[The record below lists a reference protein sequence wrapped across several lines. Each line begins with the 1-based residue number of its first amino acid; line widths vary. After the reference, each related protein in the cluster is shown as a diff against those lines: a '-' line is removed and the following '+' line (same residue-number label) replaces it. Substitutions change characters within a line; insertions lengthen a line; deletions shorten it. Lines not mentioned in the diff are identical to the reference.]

1 MRNIA
6 KTGVWQQASNH
17 EKILITQREGKK
29 IPSCPNRNQMT
40 LMTLVYAVPLY
51 APNDTCRSQ
60 AIYKWAQ
67 VYQTVK
73 RIINEQLESG
83 LRFYSRVLESQYWVH
98 DLLIVAHPES
108 RFRQVE
114 RMRNSNKMT
123 FWQTWHF
130 KAVLVHDGELMFLAR
145 QQQNL
150 IWKQNGQRRMKI
162 GILLPRLS
170 KFLSSYTAFE

>member
-1 MRNIA
+1 
-6 KTGVWQQASNH
+6 
-17 EKILITQREGKK
+17 
-29 IPSCPNRNQMT
+29 
-40 LMTLVYAVPLY
+40 MTLVYAVPLY

-83 LRFYSRVLESQYWVH
+83 LRFYNRVLESQYWVH

-130 KAVLVHDGELMFLAR
+130 KAVLVHDGELMFLVDNNKILFGNR
-145 QQQNL
+145 TVKGE
-150 IWKQNGQRRMKI
+150 WKSG
-162 GILLPRLS
+162 S
-170 KFLSSYTAFE
+170 FFLG